1 MMDREKELARK
12 REISRKYDAIHRAHI
27 RRGICKRCGKEANIP
42 WLGGGLCEDCVI
54 KKNVRELHAQI
65 DMVQQMQKNK

>member
-54 KKNVRELHAQI
+54 KKNVRELNKHI
-65 DMVQQMQKNK
+65 RDVLQMQEKE